1 MDVYEKGSLT
11 VSCSRYSGP
20 ARRSMEVKMMKKK
33 YDAAELEIIL
43 FDVEDINTKSG
54 DNETS
59 LIPDQLEE
67 PSTSPNNV

>member
-1 MDVYEKGSLT
+1 
-11 VSCSRYSGP
+11 
-20 ARRSMEVKMMKKK
+20 MEVKMMKKK

-43 FDVEDINTKSG
+43 FDVEDIITKSG